1 MYPRNQA
8 QTTETHLPQLKTVTI
23 YGVPLLAVNE
33 KQCIKLIMN
42 ELESGRGGW
51 CVTIHL
57 SMLRQIIENAEVRKL
72 VEQSTF
78 SIADGISLVWAS
90 RLLGTPL
97 PERVCGCDLI
107 YSLTEAAASRGQSI
121 FLIGGNP
128 GTAEKAAQT
137 LKQLYRNLIVA
148 GTYYPPLGF
157 EENPK
162 HLEEIA
168 EYLRSS
174 QPNIVYVALGFPKQ
188 EQLIAKLRY
197 ICPQAWWIG
206 VGVSFSYV
214 AGEFKRA
221 PRWVQKLG
229 LETFY
234 RVTLEPCRL
243 AKRYLLL
250 NPPFAAWLLISSW
263 FKRFSIDPH
272 SKPTTHN
279 TFNGEIDL

>member
-1 MYPRNQA
+1 MYPCNQA
-8 QTTETHLPQLKTVTI
+8 PTKKPHWYQLKTVKLYDI
-23 YGVPLLAVNE
+23 PLLAVNE
-33 KQCIKLIMN
+33 TQCIEFIIN

-57 SMLRQIIENAEVRKL
+57 SILRQIKENLEIGKL

-90 RLLGTPL
+90 RLLKTPL

-107 YSLTEAAASRGQSI
+107 YSLTETAAKKDKSI
-121 FLIGGNP
+121 FLLGGNP
-128 GTAEKAAQT
+128 NMAQKTANI
-137 LKQLYRNLIVA
+137 LKNLYPGLIIA

-157 EENPK
+157 EK
-162 HLEEIA
+162 DLTHLEKIA
-168 EYLRSS
+168 EALRST

-188 EQLIAKLRY
+188 EQLIARLRH
-197 ICPQAWWIG
+197 ICPRAWWIG

-221 PRWVQKLG
+221 PLWVQKLG

-234 RVTLEPCRL
+234 RVILEPRRL
-243 AKRYLLL
+243 AQRYLVQ
-250 NPPFAAWLLISSW
+250 NPPFVLGLLISSF
-263 FKRFSIDPH
+263 FKGLSFNSL
-272 SKPTTHN
+272 SKTTYD
-279 TFNGEIDL
+279 TFNREIDL

>member
-1 MYPRNQA
+1 MD
-8 QTTETHLPQLKTVTI
+8 
-23 YGVPLLAVNE
+23 
-33 KQCIKLIMN
+33 

-51 CVTIHL
+51 CVTVHL
-57 SMLRQIIENAEVRKL
+57 SILRQITENVEIRKL

-78 SIADGISLVWAS
+78 CIADGISLVWAS

-107 YSLTEAAASRGQSI
+107 YSLTEAAARQGQSI
-121 FLIGGNP
+121 FFLGGNP
-128 GTAEKAAQT
+128 GMAQKAAEN
-137 LKQLYRNLIVA
+137 LKQLYTDLIVA

-157 EENPK
+157 EEDSK
-162 HLEEIA
+162 HFEQIA
-168 EYLRSS
+168 ESLRST

-188 EQLIAKLRY
+188 EQLIAKLRH
-197 ICPQAWWIG
+197 ICPNAWWIG

-221 PRWVQKLG
+221 PRWIQKLG

-234 RVTLEPCRL
+234 RVSLEPRRL

-263 FKRFSIDPH
+263 FKGFTIDPH
-272 SKPTTHN
+272 QWATTDN
-279 TFNGEIDL
+279 TLKSRD